1 MQNQNKILVIF
12 AHPLLEKSIVNKA
25 LIEAIPK
32 NEHITFRDLYELYP
46 EFDVDVEEEQKQ
58 LSAHDIIIWHH
69 PIYWYSCPPLLKQWI
84 DMVLEYN
91 WAYGKLGNA
100 LNGKFIFQ
108 TITTGGK
115 QENYCATGK
124 DKYTMLELLE
134 PFIQTARVCKMNY
147 LPPFVVHGTHR
158 ISKEEIEKESVN
170 YAKILN
176 HLLTCSLDVS
186 EFQNFNYLNNWFQ
199 KI

>member
-1 MQNQNKILVIF
+1 MQIQNKILVIF

-32 NEHITFRDLYELYP
+32 SDHITFRDLYELYP
-46 EFDVDVEEEQKQ
+46 EFDIDVEAEQKQ
-58 LSAHDIIIWHH
+58 LSAHDVIIWHH
-69 PIYWYSCPPLLKQWI
+69 PMYWYSCPPLLKQWI

-100 LNGKFIFQ
+100 LNGKYIFQ
-108 TITTGGK
+108 TITTGGN

-158 ISKEEIEKESVN
+158 ISAEEVEKESEN
-170 YAKILN
+170 FTKILN
-176 HLLTCSLDVS
+176 YFLVNPVDIND
-186 EFQNFNYLNNWFQ
+186 FQGHNYLNNWIQ